1 MILRKAESI
10 RKELGV
16 QVSLLDNE
24 EGALT
29 QAIVGSVLLRQGE
42 TRPLTQLG
50 LAFDMPE
57 EKAEIIWRD
66 VYAQVNSAWMPLPS
80 PPTVDFP
87 RVGVLLIAMG
97 QRPTAGYG
105 LALADEV
112 ATVRDGVL
120 TVRVRWREPP
130 PGRRQAQVMTSPCLL
145 ATVPDAGF
153 TRIRVVDQNGGVRL
167 EGAR

>member
-1 MILRKAESI
+1 MKRRDGKWVLALMAVAGCAQPGGGAVGDATVPIAMLVSQDPCGT
-10 RKELGV
+10 LNHPGV
-16 QVSLLDNE
+16 RWITN
-24 EGALT
+24 A
-29 QAIVGSVLLRQGE
+29 GE
-42 TRPLTQLG
+42 
-50 LAFDMPE
+50 
-57 EKAEIIWRD
+57 WRD

-87 RVGVLLIAMG
+87 RIGVLLIAMG